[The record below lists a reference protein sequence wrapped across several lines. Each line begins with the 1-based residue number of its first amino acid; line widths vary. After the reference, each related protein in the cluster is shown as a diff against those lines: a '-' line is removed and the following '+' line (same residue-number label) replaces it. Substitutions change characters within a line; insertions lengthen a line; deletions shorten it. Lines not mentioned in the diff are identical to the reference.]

1 LSTNKEASALRA
13 SGREGFGTAGRPHR
27 STAWPLALML
37 AALVLYAS
45 LYPFVGWRWPQGMVG
60 ADWLLLPWPKG
71 RLRFDELSNFLG
83 YVPIG
88 ALLVIAVLRSGGG
101 RGLALAAALG
111 LSAALSYSVELA
123 QQFLPPRVPSAKDC
137 LFNLGGA
144 LAGAALAVAIHAA
157 GTLDHWHAIRLR
169 WFERDSAWAF
179 VLLLLWPVALLFP
192 APAPL
197 ALGHIWGEVHDW
209 LQTLL
214 ADTPWADD
222 AALWFRAAAETG
234 RPLTRLQE
242 LLISGLGLLAPCL
255 VAYAT
260 TRAGWHRLLLVAG
273 AAVLAV
279 GMMTMSTA
287 LNFGPEHAWA
297 WWSPHTG
304 PSLLVGA
311 VLAAALAGVAPRW
324 AAALGVLALALF
336 VALVGQAP
344 NDPYFA
350 ASLAGWEQGRLVR
363 FHGLAQWVGWLWP
376 YGAMAWLLMRLVR
389 PAKA

>member
-1 LSTNKEASALRA
+1 LSADKKASALRA
-13 SGREGFGTAGRPHR
+13 SGREGFGAAGRPHR

-71 RLRFDELSNFLG
+71 RLRFDEISNFLG

-88 ALLVIAVLRSGGG
+88 ALLVIAVLRTGGA
-101 RGLALAAALG
+101 RGLALATALG

-144 LAGAALAVAIHAA
+144 IAGAAVAVTIHAA
-157 GTLDHWHAIRLR
+157 GYLEHWHAIRLR

-179 VLLLLWPVALLFP
+179 MLLLLWPVALLFP

-197 ALGHIWGEVHDW
+197 ALGHFWGEVHGW
-209 LQTLL
+209 LQAAL

-222 AALWFRAAAETG
+222 AAQWFAESDETR
-234 RPLTRLQE
+234 RPLTRLKE
-242 LLISGLGLLAPCL
+242 LLISSLGLLAPCL

-260 TRAGWHRLLLVAG
+260 TRPGWHRLLLVAG

-287 LNFGPEHAWA
+287 LNFGAEHALA
-297 WWSPHTG
+297 WWSLHTG
-304 PSLLVGA
+304 PALLIGA
-311 VLAAALAGVAPRW
+311 VLAVALVGIGSRW
-324 AAALGVLALALF
+324 AAALGVLALAFF

-363 FHGLAQWVGWLWP
+363 FHGMAQWVGWLWP
-376 YGAMAWLLMRLVR
+376 YAAMAWLLMRLVR
-389 PAKA
+389 PAKP